1 MDVLQIGALEMPGA
15 TIAALLIAAALR
27 WAYRGGDIRAWPMT
41 GLVVALA
48 AFVVWRILRLQDG
61 VLTVLDAV
69 AGILCG
75 LLLWSALKAAWADGP
90 FERMPKGRENTPMF
104 VLIVAGAIAFGAV
117 AFSAYSLTMGPRLP
131 EVGLRVETLPPGN
144 WQ

>member
-1 MDVLQIGALEMPGA
+1 MLPQTSMLEIPGA

-27 WAYRGGDIRAWPMT
+27 WAYRGGNIRAWPMA

-48 AFVVWRILRLQDG
+48 ALAVWRIIQMQDAP
-61 VLTVLDAV
+61 LSVLDVV
-69 AGILCG
+69 AGVLCG
-75 LLLWSALKAAWADGP
+75 LFLWSALKAAWADGP

-104 VLIVAGAIAFGAV
+104 VLIVAGAIALGAV
-117 AFSAYSLTMGPRLP
+117 AFSAHSLTMETRLP
-131 EVGLRVETLPPGN
+131 EGGLHVDALPPGN